1 VVLSDEKK
9 WFEIVSVK
17 AGCVYGNNIYTREE
31 KTMCKGKMIEKLA
44 VVLSILILAS
54 CSPVDWAIKQESATE
69 VILINAEGKLAL
81 LDAKSGKRIPTCKER
96 EGSEDECEA
105 PAGFFADICKDIVIE
120 GSQMGLQEMRD
131 YKQQSDE
138 QIKNIQL
145 VICGFKFEGSECR
158 TYVNRVTGEEYE
170 RCR

>member
-1 VVLSDEKK
+1 
-9 WFEIVSVK
+9 
-17 AGCVYGNNIYTREE
+17 
-31 KTMCKGKMIEKLA
+31 MCKKRVIEKLA
-44 VVLSILILAS
+44 VVLSIVMLAS

-69 VILINAEGKLAL
+69 VILINAEGELTL
-81 LDAKSGKRIPTCKER
+81 LDAKSGKLIPTCKER
-96 EGSEDECEA
+96 VGSEDECEA

-120 GSQMGLQEMRD
+120 GSQMGLQKTSD

-145 VICGFKFEGSECR
+145 VLCGFEFEGSHCR
-158 TYVNRVTGEEYE
+158 TYFNRVTGEEYE